1 MKVNLEVKGTLAK
14 LLATEDLVVEHRQ
27 VETAQFD
34 VEKRVLTLPI
44 WDVSN
49 NVFDVLVAHEV
60 GHALFTPNEDWTT
73 KCSAPQQFVNV
84 CEDVRIEKLMKDKYL
99 GIAKSFYRG
108 YNELHDMDFFEVEDE
123 DIDNFNLADKINLHA
138 KIGPFLGVK
147 FTPQEQEIV
156 NVVENA
162 KTFEDTLAAAETLY
176 NFCQQKQE
184 KQEQQ
189 SEGVDGDW
197 TSNVQ
202 GSSDDTQSGGDSDTD
217 DSGDSESPV
226 SRTDGDDSLEGGS
239 DSFDTPSGIPDSP
252 SVETM
257 DSLEQKL
264 RDTTQKETRYEG
276 CTYIERP
283 KYQLDRIIL
292 KNEEIYDTCEEYWDM
307 IYAEP
312 LKKETLL
319 DPIDEA
325 LVKYKRS
332 AEKEVSY
339 LVKEFECKKSASA
352 YARAATSRT
361 GVLDTGKLHTY
372 KYNEDI
378 FKKVTVLPDGK
389 NHGLIFYL
397 DWSGSMH
404 NCLGSTVKQLLN
416 LVWFCRKVQIPFRVY
431 GFTNCYYTTDD
442 ENKPT
447 WYKTNDESLLG
458 EPVKNQLWVDKS
470 FRLLEFLTS
479 EANSKDFDRQ
489 LKNFWRLTNAM
500 ARDLEGWVDAPQQF
514 HLSGTPL
521 NIALNILH
529 DILPVFKHKYGLE
542 KIQTIVLTDG
552 ESEPVNYAAESENPY
567 TLDRKLFKR
576 GGRYQNLFLRDRKL
590 GTTYHLQ
597 DYVAQTSA
605 IVQNLQDNFP
615 EVNFIGI
622 RLSSNGEFS
631 RMIRQWTRYGETMD
645 WNDIEKY
652 TSQWKKHKSVALALG
667 NFTKFFALS
676 TNEMDKDV
684 DFEVDENAT
693 KAQIKSAFKKSLNK
707 SKFNRKILSEFVELV
722 A

>member
-162 KTFEDTLAAAETLY
+162 KTFEDTLAAAEALY
-176 NFCQQKQE
+176 NFCKANQPTDQDQE
-184 KQEQQ
+184 GT
-189 SEGVDGDW
+189 EGA
-197 TSNVQ
+197 Q
-202 GSSDDTQSGGDSDTD
+202 LPMGGIE
-217 DSGDSESPV
+217 DSGDSTDDSSDSDESPV
-226 SRTDGDDSLEGGS
+226 SSSDSSDDVESGS
-239 DSFDTPSGIPDSP
+239 DSDSSDTGMDDNGPSLD
-252 SVETM
+252 VETAK
-257 DSLEQKL
+257 SLGGNLQKIA
-264 RDTTQKETRYEG
+264 QKPVRNN
-276 CTYIERP
+276 TYIEKPHMIPDEVIVR
-283 KYQLDRIIL
+283 
-292 KNEEIYDTCEEYWDM
+292 NEEISDYCEEYWNR
-307 IYAEP
+307 IYSEP
-312 LKKETLL
+312 LNKKTYTQ
-319 DPIDEA
+319 PIDEA
-325 LVKYKRS
+325 LLQYKKE
-332 AEKEVSY
+332 AEKEVNY
-339 LVKEFECKKSASA
+339 LVKEFECRKSADA

-361 GVLDTGKLHTY
+361 GVLDTTKLHTY
-372 KYNEDI
+372 KYNEDL

-389 NHGLIFYL
+389 NHGLLFLL

-404 NCLGSTVKQLLN
+404 DVMGATVKQLLN
-416 LVWFCRKVQIPFRVY
+416 LVWFCRKVNIPFRVY
-431 GFTNCYYTTDD
+431 GFTNCYFANL
-442 ENKPT
+442 E
-447 WYKTNDESLLG
+447 DESRGYYNPSTNSLIK
-458 EPVKNQLWVDKS
+458 EPKRNEVFLPES
-470 FRLLEFLTS
+470 YRLLEFLSS
-479 EANSKDFDRQ
+479 EANIKQFDRQ
-489 LKNFWRLTNAM
+489 VRNFWRLTCAM
-500 ARDLEGWVDAPQQF
+500 ARDISHWIDAPQRF

-521 NIALNILH
+521 DTSLIVLH
-529 DILPVFKHKYGLE
+529 DIIPKFQKKYDLQ
-542 KIQTIVLTDG
+542 KVQAIILTDG
-552 ESEPVNYAAESENPY
+552 ESEPLSYSAETENPY
-567 TLDRKLFKR
+567 TLDRKLFCR
-576 GGRYQNLFLRDRKL
+576 PVRSTCTYLRDRKL
-590 GTTYHLQ
+590 GTTYRLSEWTEGTAALMQHLQ
-597 DYVAQTSA
+597 DS
-605 IVQNLQDNFP
+605 FP

-622 RLSSNGEFS
+622 RLASNSSV
-631 RMIRQWTRYGETMD
+631 QTMFRRNSIYD
-645 WNDIEKY
+645 EKI
-652 TSQWKKHKSVALALG
+652 TSKWRKEKAVSLPIG
-667 NFTKFFALS
+667 NYTKFFALS
-676 TNEMDKDV
+676 TNEMNKEV
-684 DFEVDENAT
+684 DFEVDDNAT
-693 KAQIKSAFKKSLNK
+693 KAQIRSAFKKSLNK